1 MAGLLHTLSL
11 VVAPV
16 TWIVVEAGGVTNE
29 TSSLLQN
36 AQVERLVHLGWNEG
50 MPHHPEDQAKV
61 ETRMR
66 IEGLRCV
73 MCEGIGIDCLCNF
86 TLSFHEKHG
95 LLSQASSM

>member
-11 VVAPV
+11 VLAPV

-36 AQVERLVHLGWNEG
+36 AQVERVVHLGWNEG
-50 MPHHPEDQAKV
+50 MPYDPEEQAKV

-73 MCEGIGIDCLCNF
+73 MCGEFIIDCLHNF
-86 TLSFHEKHG
+86 IITS
-95 LLSQASSM
+95 